1 MPQVILHHLVLQ
13 TPSTIPEQWSMSS
26 SSSRHENVAIA
37 TPADRAA
44 AQPQKY
50 AGEAGRLSGEGPI
63 DDNEFAA
70 EAAPRTEE
78 DEDIPYPEAED
89 ETQLQPPADFKPFF
103 TLIEDPVT
111 REHHHPVVHYVFA
124 DDDQDIITNAALE
137 TLPPKPLDVN
147 DVEDRFIIVD
157 MAADGKQVISA
168 TSLSANWQGLT
179 TKVAQAPSWGD
190 DSNLADRGLMLHI
203 SGQEARGEK
212 RRAQGEIQGLIKAFD
227 DHLDDLNGL
236 LEPGDARA
244 AHETAA
250 MR

>member
-1 MPQVILHHLVLQ
+1 MALC
-13 TPSTIPEQWSMSS
+13 TA
-26 SSSRHENVAIA
+26 SRHENIAVAITTA
-37 TPADRAA
+37 AERAA
-44 AQPQKY
+44 AQPPPN
-50 AGEAGRLSGEGPI
+50 AGEAGRLSGEASHQPI

-70 EAAPRTEE
+70 EPPPRPEE
-78 DEDIPYPEAED
+78 DDDDIPYPEPED

-137 TLPPKPLDVN
+137 TLPPKRPDAN
-147 DVEDRFIIVD
+147 EVEDRFVVVD
-157 MAADGKQVISA
+157 MAADGKEVVNA
-168 TSLSANWQGLT
+168 TSLSVNWQGLT

-203 SGQEARGEK
+203 SGREAREEK
-212 RRAQGEIQGLIKAFD
+212 RRTKGDVQALLTAFD

-236 LEPGDARA
+236 LGDEDAGT
-244 AHETAA
+244 AHEPPAL
-250 MR
+250 R